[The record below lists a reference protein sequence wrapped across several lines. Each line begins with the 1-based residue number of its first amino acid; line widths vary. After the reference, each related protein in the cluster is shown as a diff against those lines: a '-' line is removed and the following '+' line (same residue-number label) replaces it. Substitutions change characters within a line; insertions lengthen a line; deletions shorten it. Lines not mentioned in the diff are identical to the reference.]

1 MEHIFEAFQ
10 NSFQPDEKVIFIS
23 NVKDEKN
30 AEGDLIL
37 TSKRLCFYPAK
48 PNNISDVMYVNIE
61 LITEIQIT
69 DKGILISNGQNKG
82 TYEMEILK
90 EDFIEKFLTLNN
102 NVKVS

>member
-10 NSFQPDEKVIFIS
+10 NSFQADEKVIFIS

-61 LITEIQIT
+61 LITEIEKT
-69 DKGILISNGQNKG
+69 DKGIVISNGDNKG
-82 TYEMEILK
+82 RYEMEMLK
-90 EDFIEKFLTLNN
+90 DDFIEKILALNN
-102 NVKVS
+102 NIKVS